1 MGNSSRVAEPES
13 STADSGEREENLVAV
28 PALEQKDRPG
38 CAQRQRLPDE
48 RASTTHKFSVG
59 GSEGY
64 VTVGMYSDGRPGEVF
79 IKMSKEGS
87 TLSGVMDGLALTLS
101 IGLQYGVPLKTLVEK
116 LINTRFEPSGFT
128 ENPEIRFASS
138 LLDYL
143 GRWLGGRFLSAEY
156 LKPRIVLNAEGAS
169 KEADLVKHEPA

>member
-1 MGNSSRVAEPES
+1 VGNAQTVAP
-13 STADSGEREENLVAV
+13 AEEGAAPNGDQ
-28 PALEQKDRPG
+28 QKELFAR
-38 CAQRQRLPDE
+38 AQRQRLPDE
-48 RASTTHKFSVG
+48 RSSVTHKFSVG

-64 VTVGMYSDGRPGEVF
+64 ITVGMYDDGRPGEIF

-101 IGLQYGVPLKTLVEK
+101 IGLQYGVPLKILVEK

-128 ENPEIRFASS
+128 ENPGIRFATS
-138 LLDYL
+138 LLDYV

-156 LKPRIVLNAEGAS
+156 LKPR
-169 KEADLVKHEPA
+169 ADLSGEGTSKDTVLAMPASD